1 MASAIPDEP
10 EDKQENEQA
19 AKAARW
25 SEYLWQI
32 MPKIEIDPAD
42 IQVIKS
48 PAGHDVWV
56 HSPRPVD
63 KKKKTA
69 EQKLSRP
76 RNLEELKTIARKVHR
91 DKEKQGLP
99 QKESVRDYVEEQYPK
114 LVTEEQI
121 LKKCN
126 NLIRSMNRYKHVLEP
141 TRY

>member
-63 KKKKTA
+63 KKKDTA

-76 RNLEELKTIARKVHR
+76 RNLEELFLQVEVHPR
-91 DKEKQGLP
+91 GERGDDAPE
-99 QKESVRDYVEEQYPK
+99 VRLAGK
-114 LVTEEQI
+114 
-121 LKKCN
+121 
-126 NLIRSMNRYKHVLEP
+126 
-141 TRY
+141 

>member
-10 EDKQENEQA
+10 VDKQVNEQA

-63 KKKKTA
+63 KKKDKA
-69 EQKLSRP
+69 EKSRKSCP
-76 RNLEELKTIARKVHR
+76 RNLKELQTVARRVR
-91 DKEKQGLP
+91 SDKKRQVNQE
-99 QKESVRDYVEEQYPK
+99 ESVRGYVEEKYPT
-114 LVTEEQI
+114 LDTEEQI
-121 LKKCN
+121 LKKRD
-126 NLIRSMNRYKHVLEP
+126 NLIRYMNRYEHLLNR
-141 TRY
+141 TR